1 MFSQLRAQGCWTL
14 QDDLK
19 QLSFW
24 SNTWQL
30 HFNVK
35 KCYHL
40 GITCKKT
47 PIVFQYSVDGE
58 TISRVP
64 SAKYLGIT
72 VTENLCW
79 NEHVNNICKKANS
92 MLGLLR
98 RILSGCD
105 PKVKETAYR
114 TLVHPKLEY
123 ACCVWNPFTKHNIY
137 QLEMVQHRAARFV
150 LSDYSRFSH
159 ITLMID
165 QLGYSLEAR
174 RLFFQA
180 SMFYNI
186 LMGHVGIS
194 FPPEVHEIKR
204 ATRLPNS
211 RPFQQI
217 SVLNNVYKY
226 SFYPRTIVT
235 WNNLPI
241 NGVNKNKFKCVALAA
256 IKSFE

>member
-1 MFSQLRAQGCWTL
+1 
-14 QDDLK
+14 
-19 QLSFW
+19 
-24 SNTWQL
+24 
-30 HFNVK
+30 
-35 KCYHL
+35 
-40 GITCKKT
+40 
-47 PIVFQYSVDGE
+47 
-58 TISRVP
+58 
-64 SAKYLGIT
+64 
-72 VTENLCW
+72 
-79 NEHVNNICKKANS
+79 

-114 TLVHPKLEY
+114 TLVRPKLEY

-137 QLEMVQHRAARFV
+137 QREMVQHRAARFV

-159 ITLMID
+159 IIPMID
-165 QLGYSLEAR
+165 QLGWDSLEAR

-180 SMFYNI
+180 SMFYKI

-217 SVLNNVYKY
+217 SVLNNVFKY

-241 NGVNKNKFKCVALAA
+241 NNDVNKK
-256 IKSFE
+256 